1 MEYENINNEYMNIY
15 VYIFMLLERFPAHTV
30 YFGIWT
36 ISKHSNVMKKLS
48 SWTNF
53 SDMLCCQSFAA
64 LWLKWA
70 ATITKE
76 T

>member
-48 SWTNF
+48 S
-53 SDMLCCQSFAA
+53 
-64 LWLKWA
+64 
-70 ATITKE
+70 
-76 T
+76 